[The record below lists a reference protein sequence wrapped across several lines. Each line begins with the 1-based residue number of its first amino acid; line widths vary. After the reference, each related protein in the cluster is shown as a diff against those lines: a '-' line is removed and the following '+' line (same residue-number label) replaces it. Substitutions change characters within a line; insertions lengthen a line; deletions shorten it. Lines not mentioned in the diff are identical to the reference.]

1 MCRYRALLIDDEF
14 LLREKMAQKI
24 PWEALGF
31 ELVAACENGRQAIE
45 ILEQQK
51 IDVVLTDIRMPYVN
65 GIELAKYIHE
75 KNDGIQNTKVV
86 IISGHA
92 EFEYAKQAMRYE
104 VHSYLLKPVTLE
116 ELTAVLGQIRKKL
129 DVEQMNQK
137 IHGKY
142 QENYFIFRA
151 KELMKI
157 VEHSLSKEEIYH
169 ILDENG
175 KDFHRRCGCC
185 CAVVMYSDLLFLE
198 EQSEKIER
206 DISALSDRMLLFR
219 MPDGGFGFVFGG
231 DNISHVKETV
241 KEVKNSVNRYMQKEH
256 GTEVMFLIG
265 GIRYDYEHLHMS
277 FQQALELREF
287 HYLQRKDGLYF
298 WEEYCEKK
306 NYLSPAGYEEQ
317 QKEKLLMAVQSN
329 LVAEIVADVNQVVYD
344 AKKNW
349 FRKVKTIFIYRSMLM
364 QTMNFLQ
371 RVNVEGSQLLKEMQE
386 AVEQLYQSEKI
397 QNMAKTTLK
406 FLLVAAETRNKER
419 ENYGERQAALAVEY
433 IDRHFDDCV
442 LQSSGVAS
450 MPGAAIPFALALSLQ
465 FRRVCSEMPSSL
477 AILKIDSL
485 FGGNMRL
492 SNDSLSSGL

>member
-1 MCRYRALLIDDEF
+1 
-14 LLREKMAQKI
+14 
-24 PWEALGF
+24 
-31 ELVAACENGRQAIE
+31 
-45 ILEQQK
+45 
-51 IDVVLTDIRMPYVN
+51 
-65 GIELAKYIHE
+65 
-75 KNDGIQNTKVV
+75 
-86 IISGHA
+86 
-92 EFEYAKQAMRYE
+92 
-104 VHSYLLKPVTLE
+104 
-116 ELTAVLGQIRKKL
+116 
-129 DVEQMNQK
+129 
-137 IHGKY
+137 
-142 QENYFIFRA
+142 
-151 KELMKI
+151 
-157 VEHSLSKEEIYH
+157 
-169 ILDENG
+169 
-175 KDFHRRCGCC
+175 
-185 CAVVMYSDLLFLE
+185 
-198 EQSEKIER
+198 
-206 DISALSDRMLLFR
+206 

-231 DNISHVKETV
+231 DNISRVKETV
-241 KEVKNSVNRYMQKEH
+241 KEVKDSVNRYMQKEH

-265 GIRYDYEHLHMS
+265 GIRNDYDQLHMS

-287 HYLQRKDGLYF
+287 RYLQRKDGLYF

-349 FRKVKTIFIYRSMLM
+349 FRKVKTISIYRSMLM

-477 AILKIDSL
+477 AILEIDSL

-492 SNDSLSSGL
+492 SNDSLSSEL